1 MSKGAFKSFIKDAK
15 RRDSYWS
22 EKAILEFTSELHKL
36 MLENGT
42 TKKEMA
48 SIIGTSPA
56 YITKVFR
63 GNANFTIESMVKL
76 TRALDGKLSIHV
88 SHKDSTVIWRDIID
102 GKNHRQEEA
111 KTWATVASSLGIHKK
126 RVTVHG

>member
-15 RRDSYWS
+15 NRDSYWI
-22 EKAILEFTSELHKL
+22 EKAILAFTSELYKL
-36 MLENGT
+36 MRENGI

-48 SIIGTSPA
+48 TIIGTSPA
-56 YITKVFR
+56 YITKIFR

-88 SHKDSTVIWRDIID
+88 SHKDSKVIWRDIIN
-102 GKNHRQEEA
+102 GKNTRQEEA
-111 KTWATVASSLGIHKK
+111 KTWATVASTVGVRKK
-126 RVTVHG
+126 RVAANG

>member
-1 MSKGAFKSFIKDAK
+1 MSKGAFKSFLQDAK
-15 RRDSYWS
+15 KRDSYWI
-22 EKAILEFTSELHKL
+22 EKVILEFTSELHKL

-42 TKKEMA
+42 TKKELA
-48 SIIGTSPA
+48 NAIGTSPA

-88 SHKDSTVIWRDIID
+88 SHKNSKVIWRDVIEG
-102 GKNHRQEEA
+102 GKKTQEAEA
-111 KTWATVASSLGIHKK
+111 WASIAGRVGIHKK
-126 RVTVHG
+126 RVAVHG